1 MSYIDI
7 LLLCLTEI
15 VGDFGFKEF
24 ANYGGIKNF
33 AIGTVGY
40 IGVIFFLIKSLQG
53 SQILL
58 VNSAWDGLS
67 TLIESIAAMI
77 ILGERFD
84 DPWKYFGLFLII
96 IGLFFLKIPITTKNK
111 FIFPNFFFP
120 R

>member
-77 ILGERFD
+77 ILGERFGCFSLSKLD
-84 DPWKYFGLFLII
+84 DRARHLDTTLPANLCFSNQSLSFMII
-96 IGLFFLKIPITTKNK
+96 N
-111 FIFPNFFFP
+111 
-120 R
+120 